1 MQAYL
6 SAAEAAEYL
15 GLSESYLAK
24 LRMGTAREAGPNF
37 LKIGQR
43 AVRYRRQDLD
53 LWMESKLRNQL
64 TQTSSYKWR
73 ALQLAVTDPRLR
85 GKSAAV
91 FARLLDHHNAKTGLC
106 FPSLATLGTALNCEE
121 RTIRNALRALERNGY
136 VQTRRRCNRFGTN

>member
-6 SAAEAAEYL
+6 SAAEAAEYV

-53 LWMESKLRNQL
+53 LWMSSKLRNKFP
-64 TQTSSYKWR
+64 QTSS
-73 ALQLAVTDPRLR
+73 
-85 GKSAAV
+85 
-91 FARLLDHHNAKTGLC
+91 
-106 FPSLATLGTALNCEE
+106 
-121 RTIRNALRALERNGY
+121 
-136 VQTRRRCNRFGTN
+136 